1 MWRSERSLVWNFL
14 FTSYEAMNKL
24 TVQARGF
31 YKLVGVIQ
39 TLHRSQTEELVISGY
54 TELRQGS
61 TSDIW
66 RFLDMPSALPLPS
79 LEMLLSLPDLPPL
92 LLNLNAVTHFYGR
105 SQLAAPC
112 RKSSCQPG
120 GVSPLKPHSP
130 LFFLWNYLSESP
142 LARRHSGNSSLSSLI
157 IFHLISWLSV
167 CMMIPLSTINR
178 VNLIYLF

>member
-105 SQLAAPC
+105 RQLAAPC

-130 LFFLWNYLSESP
+130 SFYEITYPRVPWHEDTQGIAAF
-142 LARRHSGNSSLSSLI
+142 
-157 IFHLISWLSV
+157 
-167 CMMIPLSTINR
+167 PLSLYFALFR
-178 VNLIYLF
+178 DYRYVWWYRFQPLIE